1 METKSKED
9 LTMKANEFSQASTQT
24 KCAKNKVVA
33 VIGRWMP
40 IHEGHKRF
48 LMCKKFEVTHFCT
61 GNKEDILDVLD
72 SRGEDLGMEFINPE
86 QDSDFP
92 YHATDI
98 RNMIIKGEYE
108 KLEGL
113 IPEEIKPIL
122 FRYTFK
128 EILAASQKRGIHFM
142 YGN

>member
-1 METKSKED
+1 MLRAIFKREGVSEEKYIFVPVPDVPTFE
-9 LTMKANEFSQASTQT
+9 EWI
-24 KCAKNKVVA
+24 KNVLEV
-33 VIGRWMP
+33 
-40 IHEGHKRF
+40 
-48 LMCKKFEVTHFCT
+48 CKKFEVTHFCT